1 MNLYME
7 FVYSRVPNE
16 IAVKWFEMVHFG
28 LPMCALAAFFAPLR
42 LTERSDIMHFG
53 LFTFM

>member
-1 MNLYME
+1 ME

-42 LTERSDIMHFG
+42 LTERSDIMHLG